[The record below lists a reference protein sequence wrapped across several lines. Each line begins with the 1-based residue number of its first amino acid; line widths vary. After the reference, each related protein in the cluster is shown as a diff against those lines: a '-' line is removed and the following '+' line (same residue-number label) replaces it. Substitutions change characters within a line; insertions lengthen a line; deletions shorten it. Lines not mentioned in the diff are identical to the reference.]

1 MADDNKPI
9 KYARYAIGEIVLVV
23 IGILIALYINNWN
36 ERRQSERQLDLL
48 LVSLKEDLELDL
60 KYLDSLDNTYD
71 QWYMKSEYVVDTI
84 LAGNVIKP
92 TNVAQYSVGKGSM
105 NYLAINR
112 STYNELLNDDKLYV
126 ITNQELK
133 KSINDYFQHAEI
145 ELMKLNSDN
154 TMFIEVT
161 ADKMSIEALNRW
173 FRLNEQRNLEYIDWS
188 WLEDPESI
196 EYKQLENRILY
207 TRIALKTNQNV
218 IAILINRSKKLIDK
232 LQIELDRN

>member
-1 MADDNKPI
+1 MINFFRRIRKKMADDNRPL
-9 KYARYAIGEIVLVV
+9 KYMRYAVGEIILVV

-133 KSINDYFQHAEI
+133 K
-145 ELMKLNSDN
+145 
-154 TMFIEVT
+154 V
-161 ADKMSIEALNRW
+161 
-173 FRLNEQRNLEYIDWS
+173 
-188 WLEDPESI
+188 
-196 EYKQLENRILY
+196 
-207 TRIALKTNQNV
+207 
-218 IAILINRSKKLIDK
+218 
-232 LQIELDRN
+232 